1 MIQLSEEHLLTIYT
15 HAETTY
21 PEECCGVILGYLD
34 VKTKTVIKIITTEN
48 AWSQESAS
56 DLEDA
61 VTEYS
66 KRKRYAIAP
75 QSLFQIQKQARN
87 ESLDIIGIFHSH
99 PDNSAIPSECDR
111 VLAWAKYS
119 YIIASVTNGKV
130 TDIKSWILD
139 DNHQFTEEGVGIR
152 KYGVRSEE
160 LGE

>member
-1 MIQLSEEHLLTIYT
+1 MIQLTKEHLQTIYT
-15 HAETTY
+15 HAESTY

-34 VKTKTVIKIITTEN
+34 VETKTVIKIITTEN
-48 AWSQESAS
+48 AWSQESVS
-56 DLEDA
+56 QLEDG
-61 VTEYS
+61 VTQYS

-75 QSLFQIQKQARN
+75 QSLFQIQKQARS

-111 VLAWAKYS
+111 ASAWQQYS

-139 DNHQFTEEGVGIR
+139 DNHQFQEENVASS
-152 KYGVRSEE
+152 K
-160 LGE
+160 